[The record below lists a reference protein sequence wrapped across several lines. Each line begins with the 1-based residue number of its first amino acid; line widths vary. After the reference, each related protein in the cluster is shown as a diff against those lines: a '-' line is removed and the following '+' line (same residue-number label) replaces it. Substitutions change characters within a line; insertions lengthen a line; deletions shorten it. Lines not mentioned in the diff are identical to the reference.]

1 MAVADARDL
10 SETRSVLGL
19 QYHFVQLW
27 WWLERIPSQG
37 VAAKHI
43 IAMKF
48 STEAI
53 VALAVAVV
61 FVLLSFGAIAREQ
74 GQRPTRSGH
83 NAYIAA
89 SNVSLSPVAANETNV
104 LGLY

>member
-1 MAVADARDL
+1 M
-10 SETRSVLGL
+10 EG
-19 QYHFVQLW
+19 
-27 WWLERIPSQG
+27 IPSQG
-37 VAAKHI
+37 IAAKHI
-43 IAMKF
+43 IVMKF

-74 GQRPTRSGH
+74 GQGPEGGGH

-89 SNVSLSPVAANETNV
+89 SNVNLSRVAPSQTDV
-104 LGLY
+104 LGFY

>member
-1 MAVADARDL
+1 MAVVNARDL
-10 SETRSVLGL
+10 SQTRSVPGL
-19 QYHFVQLW
+19 QHGFLQLRRRM
-27 WWLERIPSQG
+27 EGIPSQG
-37 VAAKHI
+37 VTPEHI

-48 STEAI
+48 STETI

-74 GQRPTRSGH
+74 GQRPARSGD

-89 SNVSLSPVAANETNV
+89 NNITLSHVAAGNPDV
-104 LGLY
+104 VGFY

>member
-1 MAVADARDL
+1 MAVTDSRDL
-10 SETRSVLGL
+10 SETRSVPGL

-27 WWLERIPSQG
+27 RRVERIPSQG

-43 IAMKF
+43 IAMKL

-61 FVLLSFGAIAREQ
+61 FALLSFGAIAREQ
-74 GQRPTRSGH
+74 GQPARGGH
-83 NAYIAA
+83 NAYVAA
-89 SNVSLSPVAANETNV
+89 SNVNLSQVAASETDV
-104 LGLY
+104 LGVY